1 MAEDRFKSLLRRF
14 ERDPKFE
21 ADYRKAMQKT
31 FEKGYASLLSG
42 TAAEEA
48 KYFLVHHG
56 VYKGP
61 KLRVVFDAAAPFK
74 GKCLND
80 AILSGPAL
88 QQVLPAVLIQ
98 FREGEV
104 AWAADVEAMFSL
116 FRLRPADANYFCFL
130 WREVESADTVI
141 CRMDRLPFGATCSP
155 FIAIHTCRRAAID
168 AKADEQIVQVI
179 KRKVYADDYLSSASS
194 VRKGLEEAVVVERI
208 NHRRFASPRVD
219 LKFIRVCPDNHQERR
234 IRFGQDYSS
243 TSQ

>member
-1 MAEDRFKSLLRRF
+1 
-14 ERDPKFE
+14 
-21 ADYRKAMQKT
+21 MQKT

-88 QQVLPAVLIQ
+88 QPVLPAVLIQ

-116 FRLRPADANYFCFL
+116 FRLRPADANYFSFL
-130 WREVESADTVI
+130 WREVESADTII

-155 FIAIHTCRRAAID
+155 FIANHTCRRAAID
-168 AKADEQIVQVI
+168 GKADEKIVEVI
-179 KRKVYADDYLSSASS
+179 KKKVYVDDYLSSASS

-208 NHRRFASPRVD
+208 LSAVD
-219 LKFIRVCPDNHQERR
+219 LHLQTGTGSEPQPLT
-234 IRFGQDYSS
+234 IRFMCPIVWEKSRC
-243 TSQ
+243 